1 MRFRTIRLAV
11 AVLFAGVTSTFA
23 VSAFDRQ
30 DPDTAPAPR
39 QKLVVGRSKVATK
52 YGIVA
57 ASQPLAARA
66 GVQILERGGNAVD
79 AAIATNAVMGL
90 VEPHYNGIGGDVFAM
105 YYEAKT
111 GKIYGLNAGG
121 WAPSGLTP
129 AFLKSKGLTRM
140 PGSGIY
146 SVTVPG
152 AVKGWEAL
160 RKRFGTLPM
169 SDLLAP
175 AVFYADDGFPVTDV
189 IADAWKSA
197 ERKLSAD
204 PNAAQ
209 VYLPNGHAPKSGQ
222 IFKNPLLASTL
233 RLIGEKGPSAFYEG
247 KIAEA
252 ILASEREKGGTMT
265 AADLKEYE
273 PEWVDPIST
282 TYRGWKVYELPPN
295 TQGIAALMMLDIM
308 EQYPMGEYGLS
319 SAKALHVMIEAK
331 KLAYADMLRYVA
343 DPKFSTVPV
352 LPMLS
357 KPHAIERAK
366 LIDPAKAACNVQP
379 SVYSGLTDSGGGDT
393 IYLSVID
400 RDGNI
405 MSLIQSL

>member
-1 MRFRTIRLAV
+1 MT
-11 AVLFAGVTSTFA
+11 VT
-23 VSAFDRQ
+23 
-30 DPDTAPAPR
+30 P
-39 QKLVVGRSKVATK
+39 GRSRIATR

-57 ASQPLAARA
+57 ASQPLAAQA

-129 AFLKSKGLTRM
+129 ALLKSKGMTRM

-175 AVFYADDGFPVTDV
+175 AIFYADDGFPVTDV

-222 IFKNPLLASTL
+222 VFKNPLLASTL
-233 RLIGEKGPSAFYEG
+233 RLIGQQGPSAFYEG

-252 ILASEREKGGTMT
+252 ILATEREKGGTMT
-265 AADLKEYE
+265 AADLKDY
-273 PEWVDPIST
+273 
-282 TYRGWKVYELPPN
+282 
-295 TQGIAALMMLDIM
+295 
-308 EQYPMGEYGLS
+308 
-319 SAKALHVMIEAK
+319 
-331 KLAYADMLRYVA
+331 
-343 DPKFSTVPV
+343 
-352 LPMLS
+352 
-357 KPHAIERAK
+357 
-366 LIDPAKAACNVQP
+366 
-379 SVYSGLTDSGGGDT
+379 
-393 IYLSVID
+393 
-400 RDGNI
+400 
-405 MSLIQSL
+405 